1 MRMGLVFL
9 AAAPLALALP
19 AHAQSDVASSAIV
32 EGAYAKAESKLLAEL
47 RADPNQPEALLNL
60 AAVYSK
66 TGRSAD
72 ARALYAKV
80 LSQDAVLMD
89 LASQRTASSHAVAQ
103 AGLQRLQAVQ
113 FSAR

>member
-1 MRMGLVFL
+1 MRIALVLL

-19 AHAQSDVASSAIV
+19 AQAQSDAASTAIV
-32 EGAYAKAESKLLAEL
+32 GGAYDKAEAKLLAEL
-47 RADPNQPEALLNL
+47 RSNPDQPETLLNL

-66 TGRSAD
+66 TGRSGE
-72 ARALYAKV
+72 ARALYSKV

-89 LASQRTASSHAVAQ
+89 LASQRTASSHAIAQ
-103 AGLQRLQAVQ
+103 KGLQRLQAVQ